1 MSASDDADNLD
12 LPAVEPDAISTG
24 AAADSADWEERLKG
38 LPRLL
43 RYAMLVSDNA
53 GHVEPR
59 LIAEINELCPNLPL
73 NAAWAAALTVDAGLA
88 LAAELDRRAAT
99 ENDPNLRSV
108 ADCVRLL
115 SLPMPRGAA
124 FFEEHRRVAKALLLA
139 FNKIVR
145 DSEEQ
150 LCSDV
155 ERFAFGWAALPACSH
170 MMVRHESAA
179 VNAVLLGARMAEHR
193 IAAMQAAARRA
204 QEEERRVREEAEK
217 EATEISYHISP
228 TAEVVPDHHLVIAR
242 LSSEEMKNVKL
253 KEILGPLKSV
263 INVPLPLVEVPPL
276 HQVRSTLQFE
286 FPYATD
292 VIDFALADLVGRT
305 TVRLKPLL
313 LVGDPGGGKTRFARR
328 LGEVLGLNVWR
339 EDASRADGAVFGG
352 TDRRWHSAQPCHPF
366 SLLPKAKS
374 PTRLS

>member
-24 AAADSADWEERLKG
+24 AAADSANWEERLKG

-217 EATEISYHISP
+217 ERPRYRITS
-228 TAEVVPDHHLVIAR
+228 HLRPKWCLIITPVIAR

-292 VIDFALADLVGRT
+292 VIDFALADLVSRT

>member
-1 MSASDDADNLD
+1 
-12 LPAVEPDAISTG
+12 
-24 AAADSADWEERLKG
+24 
-38 LPRLL
+38 
-43 RYAMLVSDNA
+43 
-53 GHVEPR
+53 
-59 LIAEINELCPNLPL
+59 
-73 NAAWAAALTVDAGLA
+73 
-88 LAAELDRRAAT
+88 
-99 ENDPNLRSV
+99 
-108 ADCVRLL
+108 
-115 SLPMPRGAA
+115 
-124 FFEEHRRVAKALLLA
+124 
-139 FNKIVR
+139 
-145 DSEEQ
+145 
-150 LCSDV
+150 
-155 ERFAFGWAALPACSH
+155 
-170 MMVRHESAA
+170 
-179 VNAVLLGARMAEHR
+179 
-193 IAAMQAAARRA
+193 
-204 QEEERRVREEAEK
+204 
-217 EATEISYHISP
+217 
-228 TAEVVPDHHLVIAR
+228 VVPDHHLVIAR

-292 VIDFALADLVGRT
+292 VIDFALADLIGRT